1 MNATIYTTTNLHN
14 IWILPSDSIV
24 ILLESVRNT
33 TNSICRDFIIE
44 PAVDCVSNN
53 CTINGPSF
61 LPVVIDDTISGAD
74 YILVTQTVTTIGSS
88 VWDFIGECK

>member
-1 MNATIYTTTNLHN
+1 MLTTLNPESTE
-14 IWILPSDSIV
+14 ILRTAIQSYDKLPFCRNFIV
-24 ILLESVRNT
+24 
-33 TNSICRDFIIE
+33 E

-74 YILVTQTVTTIGSS
+74 YILNVTQTVTTIGSS